1 MTTPASLTLLSEG
14 FIKHLVPCCSHG
26 GLHVLT
32 KNPASTPEVFA
43 DTEISSSPPAPPPKA
58 LGPQHESPSCWEI
71 FITQGWDR
79 GLKLDVYYQR
89 SKNVTT
95 VHRACSSEHAVSQPG
110 GRVSQAERSE
120 QQNPFSSHAAAVVQP
135 GESALGL
142 LWHRAVA
149 QLGTLGPPSQLPSL
163 LKP

>member
-26 GLHVLT
+26 GLHVLA
-32 KNPASTPEVFA
+32 KYPVSTPEVFA

-58 LGPQHESPSCWEI
+58 LGPQHKSPPCWEI
-71 FITQGWDR
+71 FITRGWDR

-89 SKNVTT
+89 SKKLTT
-95 VHRACSSEHAVSQPG
+95 VHRARSSEHAVSQPG
-110 GRVSQAERSE
+110 GRVSQAERSKL
-120 QQNPFSSHAAAVVQP
+120 QNPFSHAAAVVQP
-135 GESALGL
+135 GEFALGL
-142 LWHRAVA
+142 LWHWAVA
-149 QLGTLGPPSQLPSL
+149 QLGTLGLLSQLPSL